1 MQSSV
6 KGTATAKDPA
16 ATAPDS
22 GEATHQ
28 AARDFLVV
36 GLRNA
41 HALEKQTLTVHRQQ
55 LGQLDDYPPFKTRLQ
70 QHIAETEAQVTR
82 LERALERLGEKPS
95 TLKDTS
101 MQLAGWVQSAT
112 QMTADDRVVKAAVAA
127 YGVKGFELA
136 SYRALERLAAMV
148 DDEATRADVRASL
161 AEEKS
166 MTEWLD
172 AEIGNLTA
180 AYIERTKLT

>member
-1 MQSSV
+1 MQSTG
-6 KGTATAKDPA
+6 KGTDPA
-16 ATAPDS
+16 RDEVTKAPDN
-22 GEATHQ
+22 GAATHS
-28 AARDFLVV
+28 AARDFLAV

-70 QHIAETEAQVTR
+70 EHIAETEAQVAR

-95 TLKDTS
+95 TLKNTG
-101 MQLAGWVQSAT
+101 MQLAGWVQSTT

-161 AEEKS
+161 AEERS
-166 MTEWLD
+166 MADWLD

-180 AYIERTKLT
+180 AYIERTRRT

>member
-1 MQSSV
+1 MQTSA
-6 KGTATAKDPA
+6 KGTDPAKDEGTRAPRSGA
-16 ATAPDS
+16 AAHS
-22 GEATHQ
+22 
-28 AARDFLVV
+28 AARNLLAV

-41 HALEKQTLTVHRQQ
+41 HALEKQTLAVHGQQ
-55 LGQLDDYPPFKTRLQ
+55 VKQLDDYPPFKTRLQ
-70 QHIAETEAQVTR
+70 EHIAETEAQVTR

-95 TLKDTS
+95 ALKDAG
-101 MQLAGWVQSAT
+101 MQLTGWMQSAT
-112 QMTADDRVVKAAVAA
+112 QTLADDRVVKAAVAA

-166 MTEWLD
+166 MAEWLD

-180 AYIERTKLT
+180 AYVERAKRA